1 MGGKGDMLILIGVL
15 APDINTDR
23 SGKIEMVELYQSS
36 KVADQIKEYNRKYQ
50 NGKNRLGIT
59 HIVDSNNEVLFRM
72 VDETEMAGEWEKGYT
87 CIRTPVK
94 IYDNTWY
101 IESYVKTSQL
111 TEEFLHISIW
121 LFLVAIV
128 LFLMITYYSSYFIR
142 RIVKPIESVN
152 QGLKE
157 VEDGKLDVHIEPS
170 GQYEIR
176 NMIHQFNA
184 MVRRLR
190 EMFEEYEAKIATGKN
205 FAYYFRELMA
215 DRLTVSEVEKEN
227 KGFFQESFLLLGVYT
242 NTKTDKIEKI
252 ESIFEHHAKYASRCT
267 FYKENASC
275 IYLSY
280 RIMESDYEEG
290 LHRMIREIQRNVE
303 QELNLR
309 LFFVTGRPVNGP
321 EQLEKEKEA
330 IKEKLSFRFLMKEDD
345 ILDER
350 VMAEESLAEI
360 LSESAKYEALSNALF
375 MADEKNVISEREKL
389 FETYRMSEPEKL
401 RREVYSIILAIGR
414 RAEQNETSLQAIFG
428 QQYNYLDKVGRIE
441 DTRGIRLWLT
451 NFINWILDYSAA
463 HLDLK
468 ETDVVA
474 LAKRYIS
481 EQYENSDLTLKDVA
495 DYVGLNDKYFS
506 NRFTKEA
513 GETMSEYLTA
523 VRLQKAKEL
532 LRTTNFKV
540 YEIAEMVGYH
550 TLENF
555 NRMFKK
561 NMQISP
567 TEYRKSNN
575 AEK

>member
-1 MGGKGDMLILIGVL
+1 
-15 APDINTDR
+15 
-23 SGKIEMVELYQSS
+23 
-36 KVADQIKEYNRKYQ
+36 
-50 NGKNRLGIT
+50 
-59 HIVDSNNEVLFRM
+59 
-72 VDETEMAGEWEKGYT
+72 
-87 CIRTPVK
+87 
-94 IYDNTWY
+94 
-101 IESYVKTSQL
+101 
-111 TEEFLHISIW
+111 
-121 LFLVAIV
+121 
-128 LFLMITYYSSYFIR
+128 
-142 RIVKPIESVN
+142 
-152 QGLKE
+152 
-157 VEDGKLDVHIEPS
+157 
-170 GQYEIR
+170 
-176 NMIHQFNA
+176 
-184 MVRRLR
+184 
-190 EMFEEYEAKIATGKN
+190 
-205 FAYYFRELMA
+205 
-215 DRLTVSEVEKEN
+215 
-227 KGFFQESFLLLGVYT
+227 
-242 NTKTDKIEKI
+242 
-252 ESIFEHHAKYASRCT
+252 
-267 FYKENASC
+267 
-275 IYLSY
+275 
-280 RIMESDYEEG
+280 
-290 LHRMIREIQRNVE
+290 
-303 QELNLR
+303 
-309 LFFVTGRPVNGP
+309 
-321 EQLEKEKEA
+321 
-330 IKEKLSFRFLMKEDD
+330 
-345 ILDER
+345 
-350 VMAEESLAEI
+350 
-360 LSESAKYEALSNALF
+360 

-451 NFINWILDYSAA
+451 NFISWILDYSAA